1 MNYNILSYILYL
13 PLIFFIT
20 IKVGWMFY
28 KNGELFLITL
38 FENNITLTKNI
49 NNLLLIGY
57 YLVNL
62 GYSIITISYWD
73 KIDNLIELINSLSST
88 LGKIIVLLAL
98 LHYNNIFWL
107 KYITKSN
114 TLIQ

>member
-1 MNYNILSYILYL
+1 MNYNILSYTIYL

-28 KNGELFLITL
+28 KNGELFLMNL
-38 FENNITLTKNI
+38 FENNIALIKNV
-49 NNLLLIGY
+49 NNILLIGY

-62 GYSIITISYWD
+62 GYSILTISYWEE
-73 KIDNLIELINSLSST
+73 INNSIELINILSYT
-88 LGKIIVLLAL
+88 LGRIIILLAL

-107 KYITKSN
+107 KYLTKSN
-114 TLIQ
+114 IIKQ

>member
-1 MNYNILSYILYL
+1 
-13 PLIFFIT
+13 
-20 IKVGWMFY
+20 MFY

-73 KIDNLIELINSLSST
+73 KIDNLIELINSLSGT

>member
-1 MNYNILSYILYL
+1 MNYNILSYTIYL

-28 KNGELFLITL
+28 KNGELFLMNL
-38 FENNITLTKNI
+38 FENNLALIKNV
-49 NNLLLIGY
+49 NNILLMGY

-62 GYSIITISYWD
+62 GYSVLTISHWE
-73 KIDNLIELINSLSST
+73 KINNSIQLINVLSYT
-88 LGKIIVLLAL
+88 LGRIIILLAL

-107 KYITKSN
+107 KYLTKSN
-114 TLIQ
+114 IIKQ